1 MKGITLIKKWRPKF
15 LVTLTLYRSNIL
27 ASIAIF
33 FISSAIQAS
42 ELQQRVLDQLNQSP
56 KLDDLLKNDIL
67 YAQQSTEKKRFNV
80 IIIPKQQF
88 APPSAGAS
96 LEIYN
101 EHIKKTTDKVLTFAP
116 NKADFRLKR
125 RFLSVN
131 AIAAEVTLNGLHQLS
146 NAPEVKFIGLDVG
159 GQGALNEARPQV
171 NISSVR
177 QQYGYTGKGV
187 EVAILDTGIDTDHGD
202 LQDRVISQKCFAD
215 LCPGGPDIAEDDNGH
230 GTHVSGIIASSGLYA
245 PEGGSPDVRI
255 HVVKVLDSS
264 NSFSEA
270 SIIIAALDYV
280 INELPQVDIV
290 NMSLGTNWLSSSDCD
305 ETYAFTRSFSSAI
318 NTLRERG
325 TLSFVSSMNNAA
337 EDSIGAPA
345 CIRNAIAVGAV
356 YDTNPSPYYGTAC
369 VEVDPEADK
378 LACFSNSSA
387 SIDLV
392 ALGSPISSTRRNG
405 GSTIYSGTSMST
417 PLVASCAALLLEH
430 DESLTPLQIE
440 LALETSETL
449 VNDKLGRSFPRL
461 DCAAAISSTIS
472 NQTLSWSCPE
482 APDSTFEFEGSYL
495 KIISSDEDNLLVD
508 EDLKIQTNVT
518 CAANDC
524 NTGKGFEKIEQQR
537 LRALSS
543 SGKAL
548 IFQLLAPSPERPKIE
563 LKAIYQDTC
572 EALIQDDYRYEDG
585 IKPSTPVVVP
595 PGININVN
603 RFSDQA
609 LPEPSAASLIL
620 AGSEGYEGESSWK
633 SDWSLIAGIGKF
645 PYPLK
650 FALYGEPRHIH
661 WEVVAEVIEVL
672 NHIAPSLRADF
683 AETHTDVTLP
693 IHISACESW
702 QESSSPN
709 FCSGRSSG
717 QANSDFRTAFE
728 SHVWVDVRDY
738 FRDSYLTNL
747 PTLRHELGHIAGL
760 LHTPCP
766 GSQMSISSEVG
777 QGVYFN
783 ASDLAIIA
791 TIHDDRFVGGMTL
804 EEARIALNIE
814 KDSIWDDMLENPTL
828 ACNVLADDSKWKS
841 LYAEYASSAIIDQ
854 GTPIF
859 RDFDGDG
866 VPDSSDVFPRNP
878 SYSQD
883 ADGDGMADNWEI
895 DNGFNP
901 TDPFDSNT
909 DSDNDGITALNQFVL
924 QLLTRPLDL
933 DSNGEYDALT
943 DGLLL
948 LRRMFGLTGDALVS
962 GVIADNSPYPYPDDV
977 ERHFNILDDLVDID
991 GDASIDAL
999 TDGLVTLRY
1008 LFGLRGEVL
1017 VDDVIS
1023 NNASRKSSAEV
1034 EARIELLVP

>member
-1 MKGITLIKKWRPKF
+1 MRKLRPRLFVSPTLCRSKILTF
-15 LVTLTLYRSNIL
+15 L
-27 ASIAIF
+27 AF
-33 FISSAIQAS
+33 FLISSVMQAS
-42 ELQQRVLDQLNQSP
+42 ELQQRVLDQLSQSP

-67 YAQQSTEKKRFNV
+67 YAQQSTEKQRYNV
-80 IIIPKQQF
+80 IIIPKQEST
-88 APPSAGAS
+88 PTSAGAS

-101 EHIKKTTDKVLTFAP
+101 EHIKKTTDKVLTSAP
-116 NKADFRLKR
+116 NETDFRLKK
-125 RFLSVN
+125 RFRSVN

-146 NAPEVKFIGLDVG
+146 RAPEVKFIGLDVG
-159 GQGALNEARPQV
+159 GQGALNQARPQV
-171 NISSVR
+171 NISAVR

-202 LQDRVISQKCFAD
+202 LQGRVISQKCFAD
-215 LCPGGPDIAEDDNGH
+215 LCPGGPDSAEDDNGH
-230 GTHVSGIIASSGLYA
+230 GTHVSGIIASSGSYA
-245 PEGGSPDVRI
+245 PEGGSPDAEI
-255 HVVKVLDSS
+255 HAVKVLDNN
-264 NSFSEA
+264 NSFSAA

-280 INELPQVDIV
+280 INDLPEVDIV
-290 NMSLGTNWLSSSDCD
+290 NMSLGTFELFTGDCD
-305 ETYAFTRSFSSAI
+305 TTYAFTRALSQAI
-318 NTLRERG
+318 NMLRDRG
-325 TLSFVSSMNNAA
+325 VMSFVASMNGASQ
-337 EDSIGAPA
+337 DSIGAPA
-345 CIRNAIAVGAV
+345 CVSNAIAVGAV
-356 YDTNPSPYYGTAC
+356 YDTDPSPYYGTTC
-369 VEVDPEADK
+369 VEVDPEADN

-392 ALGSPISSTRRNG
+392 APGSPISSARRNG

-430 DESLTPLQIE
+430 DRSLTPLQIE
-440 LALETSETL
+440 LALETSEIL

-461 DCAAAISSTIS
+461 DCAAAISSTTS
-472 NQTLSWSCPE
+472 NQSLSWSCPN
-482 APDSTFEFEGSYL
+482 APDATFEFEGSLL
-495 KIISSDEDNLLVD
+495 KITSTDQEVLLSPD
-508 EDLKIQTNVT
+508 DLEIQINVACGTNS
-518 CAANDC
+518 CS
-524 NTGKGFEKIEQQR
+524 TGKGFEKIEQRR
-537 LRALSS
+537 LRALSIS
-543 SGKAL
+543 ENSASFK
-548 IFQLLAPSPERPKIE
+548 LLAPSPERPDLEI
-563 LKAIYQDTC
+563 KAIYQETC
-572 EALIQDDYRYEDG
+572 EALIQDDYRYVDG
-585 IKPSTPVVVP
+585 IKSSMPIVVP

-620 AGSEGYEGESSWK
+620 AGSEGYEGESSWR

-650 FALYGEPRHIH
+650 FALYGESRHIH
-661 WEVVAEVIEVL
+661 WEVVAEIIEVL
-672 NHIAPSLRADF
+672 NHIAPSLQADF
-683 AETHTDVTLP
+683 AKTHADVTLP

-728 SHVWVDVRDY
+728 SHVWIDVRDY

-766 GSQMSISSEVG
+766 GSQMSISTEVG

-804 EEARIALNIE
+804 EEARTALNIE

-828 ACNVLADDSKWKS
+828 ACNVLADDPNWKS
-841 LYAEYASSAIIDQ
+841 LHADYASSAIIDG
-854 GTPIF
+854 GTPTF
-859 RDFDGDG
+859 KDFDGDG

-895 DNGFNP
+895 NNGYNP
-901 TDPFDSNT
+901 SDPFDSNA
-909 DSDNDGITALNQFVL
+909 DSDNDGITVLNQFVL
-924 QLLTRPLDL
+924 QLLTMPLDL

-948 LRRMFGLTGDALVS
+948 LRIMFGLTGDTLVS
-962 GVIADNSPYPYPDDV
+962 GVIADNSAYPYPDDV
-977 ERHFNILDDLVDID
+977 ERHFNMLGDLVDID
-991 GDASIDAL
+991 GDGSIDAL

-1017 VDDVIS
+1017 VGGVIS

>member
-1 MKGITLIKKWRPKF
+1 MKKWRPKV

-33 FISSAIQAS
+33 FISSVIQAS
-42 ELQQRVLDQLNQSP
+42 ELQPRVLDQLNQSP

-67 YAQQSTEKKRFNV
+67 HAQQSKEKKRFNV

-88 APPSAGAS
+88 APPPAGAS

-146 NAPEVKFIGLDVG
+146 AAPEVKLIGLDVG

-171 NISSVR
+171 NISAVR

-202 LQDRVISQKCFAD
+202 LQDRVVSEKCFAD
-215 LCPGGPDIAEDDNGH
+215 RCPGGPDIAEDDNGH
-230 GTHVSGIIASSGLYA
+230 GTHVSGIIASRGLYA

-255 HVVKVLDSS
+255 HAVKVLDSN

-280 INELPQVDIV
+280 INELPQVNIV

-318 NTLRERG
+318 TTLRERG

-337 EDSIGAPA
+337 QDSIGAPA

-369 VEVDPEADK
+369 VEVDPEVDK
-378 LACFSNSSA
+378 LTCFSNSSA

-392 ALGSPISSTRRNG
+392 APGSPISSTRRNG

-430 DESLTPLQIE
+430 DQSLTPLQIE
-440 LALETSETL
+440 LALETSEIL

-472 NQTLSWSCPE
+472 NQSLSWSCPE
-482 APDSTFEFEGSYL
+482 APDSTFEFEGSHL

-508 EDLKIQTNVT
+508 EDLKIQTNIN

-524 NTGKGFEKIEQQR
+524 KTGKGFEKIEQQR

-543 SGKAL
+543 SEKSVT
-548 IFQLLAPSPERPKIE
+548 FQLLAPSPERPEIE

-572 EALIQDDYRYEDG
+572 EALIQDDYRYVDG

-620 AGSEGYEGESSWK
+620 AGSEGYEGESGWR
-633 SDWSLIAGIGKF
+633 SDWSLIAGIGRF

-683 AETHTDVTLP
+683 AETHADVTLP
-693 IHISACESW
+693 IHISVCESW

-728 SHVWVDVRDY
+728 SHVWIDVRDY

-747 PTLRHELGHIAGL
+747 PTVRHELGHIAGL

-783 ASDLAIIA
+783 ASDLATIA

-804 EEARIALNIE
+804 EEARVALDIE
-814 KDSIWDDMLENPTL
+814 KDSTWENTLANPTL
-828 ACNVLADDSKWKS
+828 ACNVLGDDPNWNS
-841 LYAEYASSAIIDQ
+841 LHAEYASTAVIDG
-854 GTPIF
+854 GTHTSP
-859 RDFDGDG
+859 DFDGDG
-866 VPDSSDVFPRNP
+866 VPDRFDVFPRNP

-883 ADGDGMADNWEI
+883 TDGDGIADNWEI
-895 DNGFNP
+895 DNGYNP
-901 TDPFDSNT
+901 SDPFDSIT
-909 DSDNDGITALNQFVL
+909 DNDNDGITVLNQFVL

-962 GVIADNSPYPYPDDV
+962 GVIADNSTYPYSDDV
-977 ERHFNILDDLVDID
+977 ESHFNTLGDLVDID
-991 GDASIDAL
+991 GDGSIDAL

-1017 VDDVIS
+1017 VGDVIS
-1023 NNASRKSSAEV
+1023 NNASRNSSAKV